1 MAKRSRRERR
11 LETEKQRQTPAV
23 SFPVE
28 PEVYTP
34 QLSPPPLTKGAEA
47 APASSRKTVVNF
59 AQEYF
64 YVYRELVTILII
76 TVLMFVVMAGLSF
89 VI

>member
-1 MAKRSRRERR
+1 M
-11 LETEKQRQTPAV
+11 
-23 SFPVE
+23 
-28 PEVYTP
+28 
-34 QLSPPPLTKGAEA
+34 
-47 APASSRKTVVNF
+47 VNF

-76 TVLMFVVMAGLSF
+76 TVLMFGVMIVLSF